1 MALRRALLMLTP
13 LLVLM
18 AVPKPVA
25 AADLAV
31 PLMLTQA
38 PTNQEGKAEA
48 NRLLQLG
55 IQQFKTSRF
64 EAALQTWQQA
74 LKLYQGIK
82 ERQGEGRAL
91 SGLGIAYDSLGNY
104 AKAIEYAEQSLAIAR
119 EIKDREGEGQVL
131 GNIGSTLAKQQQ
143 PELAIVFYKQS
154 VNVRE
159 GIRQDNR
166 TLDRKLQESYTQS
179 VAYTY
184 RQLADLLIAQGRI
197 REAQQV
203 LERLKL

>member
-1 MALRRALLMLTP
+1 
-13 LLVLM
+13 V
-18 AVPKPVA
+18 KS
-25 AADLAV
+25 
-31 PLMLTQA
+31 
-38 PTNQEGKAEA
+38 
-48 NRLLQLG
+48 
-55 IQQFKTSRF
+55 KT
-64 EAALQTWQQA
+64 
-74 LKLYQGIK
+74 
-82 ERQGEGRAL
+82 
-91 SGLGIAYDSLGNY
+91 DV
-104 AKAIEYAEQSLAIAR
+104 
-119 EIKDREGEGQVL
+119 GEGQVL